1 MKLAIKGRY
10 TMLVEDATLVQNS
23 QTPYPVSFAFS
34 KDWDGFV
41 KTALFEAGGASIA
54 VVLTDDQCN
63 IPVECLKKGGVRLKI
78 AVYGTKGEETKA
90 TDYHVTS
97 MILYQAGLSVGS
109 GSSGGATMGDEAYQQ
124 IMAII
129 GDTESAGFG
138 DKTLT
143 EVIVEIRKSISTTA
157 TDEEVEDM
165 LDSAFGST
173 STDPDDEDESPD
185 NTATD
190 KEVEDILND
199 VFG

>member
-23 QTPYPVSFAFS
+23 QTPYPVSFTFS
-34 KDWDGFV
+34 EDWDGFA

-63 IPVECLKKGGVRLKI
+63 IPAECLKKGGVRLKI

-109 GSSGGATMGDEAYQQ
+109 GISGGAAVGDEAYQQ

-138 DKTLT
+138 NKTLT

-165 LDSAFGST
+165 LDSTFSST
-173 STDPDDEDESPD
+173 SIDPDDEDESPD

>member
-34 KDWDGFV
+34 EDWDGFV

-63 IPVECLKKGGVRLKI
+63 IPAECLKKGGVRLKI

-90 TDYHVTS
+90 TDWHVTS
-97 MILYQAGLSVGS
+97 MILYQAGLGVGS
-109 GSSGGATMGDEAYQQ
+109 GSTGGVVVGDEAYQQ

-138 DKTLT
+138 NKTLT

-173 STDPDDEDESPD
+173 STDLDDEDESPD

>member
-34 KDWDGFV
+34 EDWDGFV

-63 IPVECLKKGGVRLKI
+63 IPAECLKKGGVRLKI

-109 GSSGGATMGDEAYQQ
+109 GSSGGAVVGDEAYQQ

-165 LDSAFGST
+165 LDSTFSST

>member
-34 KDWDGFV
+34 EDWDGFA

-63 IPVECLKKGGVRLKI
+63 IPAECLKKGGVRLKI

-109 GSSGGATMGDEAYQQ
+109 GSSGGAVVGDEAYQQ

-138 DKTLT
+138 NKTLT

-165 LDSAFGST
+165 LDSTFSST
-173 STDPDDEDESPD
+173 STNPDDEDESPD

>member
-34 KDWDGFV
+34 EDWDGFV

-63 IPVECLKKGGVRLKI
+63 IPAECLKKGGVRLKI

-109 GSSGGATMGDEAYQQ
+109 GSSGGAVVGDEAYQQ

-165 LDSAFGST
+165 LDSTFSST
-173 STDPDDEDESPD
+173 STDLDDEDESPD

>member
-34 KDWDGFV
+34 EDWDGFV

-78 AVYGTKGEETKA
+78 AVYGTKGEETKT

-190 KEVEDILND
+190 QEVEDILND

>member
-34 KDWDGFV
+34 EDWDGFA

-54 VVLTDDQCN
+54 VVLTDDRCN
-63 IPVECLKKGGVRLKI
+63 IPAECLKKGGVRLKI
-78 AVYGTKGEETKA
+78 AVYGTRGEETKA
-90 TDYHVTS
+90 TDWHVTS

-109 GSSGGATMGDEAYQQ
+109 GSSGGAVVGDEAYQQ

>member
-34 KDWDGFV
+34 EDWDGFV

-190 KEVEDILND
+190 QEVEDILND